1 MRGIDRNFVQASAF
15 DGQGTVPDTLF
26 VKDSPFYSDAP
37 VAPSYD
43 QQRAQQL
50 FDELA
55 AEGKPVS
62 FAITTFQTTQSMRAS
77 QAMQT
82 QLSRFSNVNVQVK
95 VFDTPTAAAAVS
107 RFDFQAVNRG
117 TTFTDPDPVLYDAL
131 HTGSPS
137 NINGISDPDID
148 KALDTGRAAPS
159 TEQREQAYAI
169 VAQRFAALYP
179 TLYYLRLEYSVV
191 YGDHLHGATLYG
203 TGSLRV
209 DGLWAT
215 K

>member
-1 MRGIDRNFVQASAF
+1 
-15 DGQGTVPDTLF
+15 F

-62 FAITTFQTTQSMRAS
+62 FTITAYQVTQNIRVAQAIQTE
-77 QAMQT
+77 
-82 QLSRFSNVNVQVK
+82 LNKFKNVNVQVK
-95 VFDTPTAAAAVS
+95 VLDTPTATAAVS

-117 TTFTDPDPVLYDAL
+117 ISFTDPEPALFDAL
-131 HTGSPS
+131 HSGSP
-137 NINGISDPDID
+137 NNTVGISDPEID
-148 KALDTGRAAPS
+148 KALDAGRAASS
-159 TEQREQAYAI
+159 TEQRKQAYAV
-169 VAQRFAALYP
+169 VAERFAALYP
-179 TLYYLRLEYSVV
+179 TLYYLRIEYSVV
-191 YGDHLHGATLYG
+191 YGEHLHGAELYG
-203 TGSLRV
+203 SGSLRV